1 MIRRLLQFFRGK
13 RDNEKSLREE
23 GPPVA
28 EPEAPAEAGGEAP
41 PSGRRRRRRRKK
53 PVEREGAPPASVALA
68 PSTPW
73 ALDDF
78 VVVPEEGKTRF
89 HDYNLPP
96 EVMHA
101 IADLGFQ
108 YCTPIQAET
117 LSHSLSGR
125 DVIGQAQTGTG
136 KTAAFLITLITA
148 LLTKPRPAEH
158 PVATPRTLVLAPTRE
173 LVIQIGK
180 EATALAKYSGL
191 TVLTV
196 FGGIDYQKQRLQI
209 TAGPVD
215 IMVATPG
222 RLIDF
227 QRQKAVHLDK
237 VEILVLDEADRM
249 LDMGFI
255 PDVRRIV
262 LSTPPKE
269 ERQTLFFS
277 ATMTPEVNHLA
288 AQWTK
293 KSVHVEIA
301 PEHVAVESVE
311 QVVYLAT
318 AKEKYDLLY
327 NLITNQNLQ
336 RVMVFANRRDETRR
350 LTERLKRN
358 GINCA
363 MLSGEVSQGQ
373 RIRTLEDFRNGKI
386 RVLVATDVAGR
397 GIHIDDV
404 SHVVNYTLPYEA
416 EDYVHRIGRTGRAGA
431 KGVSISFACEEGAFY
446 MPEIEALLGHKL
458 ECVHPPAELL
468 IPAPRGTVETSEQSR
483 GGRPPRSGSP
493 SGSGR
498 PRGRRSGPSR
508 SGSRSGAKR

>member
-1 MIRRLLQFFRGK
+1 MIKRLLQFFRGK
-13 RDNEKSLREE
+13 RDEEKNLRAEE
-23 GPPVA
+23 SPAAVRDAAA
-28 EPEAPAEAGGEAP
+28 EEASSSPAHK
-41 PSGRRRRRRRKK
+41 RRRRRRKK
-53 PVEREGAPPASVALA
+53 MADDAAPVAVAA
-68 PSTPW
+68 VPQVPW
-73 ALDDF
+73 TLDAF
-78 VVVPEEGKTRF
+78 VVVPEPGKTRF
-89 HDYNLPP
+89 HDCRLPL

-101 IADLGFQ
+101 ISDLGFQ

-117 LSHSLSGR
+117 LSHSLAGR

-136 KTAAFLITLITA
+136 KTAAFLITLITS
-148 LLTKPRPAEH
+148 LLAKPRSADHPA
-158 PVATPRTLVLAPTRE
+158 ATPRTLVLAPTRE

-180 EATALAKYSGL
+180 EAEALAKYSGF
-191 TVLTV
+191 TVLSV
-196 FGGIDYQKQRLQI
+196 FGGIDYQKQRQQI

-227 QRQKAVHLDK
+227 QRQKAVNLGK

-262 LSTPPKE
+262 QSTPPKE

-288 AQWTK
+288 AQWTRK
-293 KSVHVEIA
+293 PVHVEIA
-301 PEHVAVESVE
+301 PEKVAVESVE

-327 NLITNQNLQ
+327 NLITSQNLQ

-373 RIRTLEDFRNGKI
+373 RIRTLEDFRNGRI

-468 IPAPRGTVETSEQSR
+468 TPAPRGTVDIGEHPRS
-483 GGRPPRSGSP
+483 GRPPRSGSP

-498 PRGRRSGPSR
+498 PRGRRSGPPR
-508 SGSRSGAKR
+508 SGSRSGARR

>member
-1 MIRRLLQFFRGK
+1 MIKRLLQFFRGK
-13 RDNEKSLREE
+13 RPTAQPQAEE
-23 GPPVA
+23 TNVVATSIETQEAAA
-28 EPEAPAEAGGEAP
+28 EPG
-41 PSGRRRRRRRKK
+41 SRNKRRRRRKK
-53 PVEREGAPPASVALA
+53 KPMEEGVAQPAMAAEAPWNPEEFA
-68 PSTPW
+68 
-73 ALDDF
+73 
-78 VVVPEEGKTRF
+78 VVPEEGKSRF
-89 HDYNLPP
+89 HDLPLP
-96 EVMHA
+96 AEVMHA

-117 LSHSLSGR
+117 LNHSLAGR

-148 LLTKPRPAEH
+148 FLARPRGADHPA
-158 PVATPRTLVLAPTRE
+158 ATPRALILAPTRE

-180 EATALAKYSGL
+180 EAEALAKYSGL
-191 TVLTV
+191 TVLSV
-196 FGGIDYQKQRLQI
+196 FGGIDYQKQRQQI

-227 QRQKAVHLDK
+227 QRQKAVNLGK

-293 KSVHVEIA
+293 KPVHVEIA
-301 PEHVAVESVE
+301 PEKVAVESVE

-318 AKEKYDLLY
+318 AREKYDLLY
-327 NLITNQNLQ
+327 NLITSQNLQ
-336 RVMVFANRRDETRR
+336 RVMVFANRRDETRK
-350 LTERLKRN
+350 LAERLKRN

-446 MPEIEALLGHKL
+446 MPEIETLLGHKL
-458 ECVHPPAELL
+458 ECVHPPPELL
-468 IPAPRGTVETSEQSR
+468 IPAPRGTVEIGEQPRS
-483 GGRPPRSGSP
+483 GRPPRSGSP

-498 PRGRRSGPSR
+498 PRGRRSGPPR
-508 SGSRSGAKR
+508 SGSRSGARR

>member
-1 MIRRLLQFFRGK
+1 MIKRLLQFFRGK
-13 RDNEKSLREE
+13 RDKEKNLRAEE
-23 GPPVA
+23 SPTVVRDA
-28 EPEAPAEAGGEAP
+28 ATEEASSPAHK
-41 PSGRRRRRRRKK
+41 RRRRRKK
-53 PVEREGAPPASVALA
+53 KVADGAAPAAVAA
-68 PSTPW
+68 VPQMPW
-73 ALDDF
+73 TLDEF
-78 VVVPEEGKTRF
+78 AVVPEPGKTRF
-89 HDYNLPP
+89 HDYHLPL

-101 IADLGFQ
+101 VSDLGFQ

-117 LSHSLSGR
+117 LSHSLAGR

-136 KTAAFLITLITA
+136 KTAVFLITLITS
-148 LLTKPRPAEH
+148 LLAKPRGAGHPA
-158 PVATPRTLVLAPTRE
+158 ATPRTLILAPTRE

-180 EATALAKYSGL
+180 EAEALAKYSGL
-191 TVLTV
+191 TVQSV
-196 FGGIDYQKQRLQI
+196 FGRIDYQKQRLQI

-227 QRQKAVHLDK
+227 QRQKTVNLGK

-262 LSTPPKE
+262 QSTPPKE

-293 KSVHVEIA
+293 KPMHVEIA
-301 PEHVAVESVE
+301 PERVAVESVE

-327 NLITNQNLQ
+327 NLITSQNLQ
-336 RVMVFANRRDETRR
+336 RVIVFANRRDETRR
-350 LTERLKRN
+350 LSERLKRN

-431 KGVSISFACEEGAFY
+431 KGISISFACEEGAFY
-446 MPEIEALLGHKL
+446 MPEIE
-458 ECVHPPAELL
+458 
-468 IPAPRGTVETSEQSR
+468 
-483 GGRPPRSGSP
+483 
-493 SGSGR
+493 
-498 PRGRRSGPSR
+498 GRRSRASVSSWCRRTAVSR
-508 SGSRSGAKR
+508 AR

>member
-1 MIRRLLQFFRGK
+1 MIKRLLQFVRGK
-13 RDNEKSLREE
+13 LAKEQPQAAETRTAVPPSARTEE
-23 GPPVA
+23 GAAEGVA
-28 EPEAPAEAGGEAP
+28 
-41 PSGRRRRRRRKK
+41 RKRRRRRKK
-53 PVEREGAPPASVALA
+53 KPAEEGVPQPSVAAAA
-68 PSTPW
+68 PWS
-73 ALDDF
+73 AEEF
-78 VVVPEEGKTRF
+78 QVVPEEGKTRF
-89 HDYNLPP
+89 HDFPLPP
-96 EVMHA
+96 EAMHA
-101 IADLGFQ
+101 IADIGFR
-108 YCTPIQAET
+108 YCTPIQTET
-117 LSHSLSGR
+117 LNHSLAGR

-148 LLTKPRPAEH
+148 FLARPRGEDQPA
-158 PVATPRTLVLAPTRE
+158 ATPRALILAPTRE

-180 EATALAKYSGL
+180 EAEALARYSGL

-227 QRQKAVHLDK
+227 QRQKAVNLGK

-293 KSVHVEIA
+293 KPVHVEIA
-301 PEHVAVESVE
+301 PESVAVESVE

-327 NLITNQNLQ
+327 NLITSQDLQ

-373 RIRTLEDFRNGKI
+373 RIRTLEDFRQGRI

-431 KGVSISFACEEGAFY
+431 KGVSVSFACEEGAFY

-458 ECVHPPAELL
+458 ECVHPPPELL
-468 IPAPRGTVETSEQSR
+468 VPAPRGSVEPGEQAR
-483 GGRPPRSGSP
+483 GGRRPRSG
-493 SGSGR
+493 GSGR
-498 PRGRRSGPSR
+498 PRGRRSGPP
-508 SGSRSGAKR
+508 RSGAKR

>member
-1 MIRRLLQFFRGK
+1 MIKRILQFFRGGRGK
-13 RDNEKSLREE
+13 GKNPRAEE
-23 GPPVA
+23 PLATSSGTAVE
-28 EPEAPAEAGGEAP
+28 EPLA
-41 PSGRRRRRRRKK
+41 RNRRRRRKK
-53 PVEREGAPPASVALA
+53 KTAVGTEPLAVAAAPE
-68 PSTPW
+68 TPW
-73 ALDDF
+73 RLDDF

-89 HDYNLPP
+89 HDCQLPL
-96 EVMHA
+96 ELLHA
-101 IADLGFQ
+101 ISDLGFQ
-108 YCTPIQAET
+108 YCSPIQAET
-117 LSHSLSGR
+117 LPHSLAGR
-125 DVIGQAQTGTG
+125 DIIGQAQTGTG
-136 KTAAFLITLITA
+136 KTAAFLITLITEFLARPLSAAPSAAPRA
-148 LLTKPRPAEH
+148 LI
-158 PVATPRTLVLAPTRE
+158 LAPTRE

-180 EATALAKYSGL
+180 EAEALAKYSGL
-191 TVLTV
+191 TVLSV
-196 FGGIDYQKQRLQI
+196 FGGIDYQRQRQQI

-227 QRQKAVHLDK
+227 QRQKTVYLGK

-262 LSTPPKE
+262 QSTPPKE

-293 KSVHVEIA
+293 KPMHVEIV
-301 PEHVAVESVE
+301 PERVAVDSVE
-311 QVVYLAT
+311 QIVYLAT

-327 NLITNQNLQ
+327 NLITSQNLQ

-358 GINCA
+358 AINCA

-373 RIRTLEDFRNGKI
+373 RIKTLEDFRHGKI

-458 ECVHPPAELL
+458 ECIHPPAELL
-468 IPAPRGTVETSEQSR
+468 IPAPRGTIDLGEQARQSK
-483 GGRPPRSGSP
+483 PRSGP
-493 SGSGR
+493 
-498 PRGRRSGPSR
+498 PRGRRSGPPR
-508 SGSRSGAKR
+508 SGSRSGARR